1 MYLEDEELARD
12 VKELYAVNKGEI
24 RSKADFER
32 KKKEIEDLNREEDTK
47 ERPLFSL
54 NMEYKKGS
62 FLEQLKDRE
71 GEVRNGRKSTIIF
84 IRYKDKK
91 GKE

>member
-1 MYLEDEELARD
+1 M
-12 VKELYAVNKGEI
+12 NKGEI

-71 GEVRNGRKSTIIF
+71 GENPYYQNLQIYLIITGL
-84 IRYKDKK
+84 YKKL
-91 GKE
+91 